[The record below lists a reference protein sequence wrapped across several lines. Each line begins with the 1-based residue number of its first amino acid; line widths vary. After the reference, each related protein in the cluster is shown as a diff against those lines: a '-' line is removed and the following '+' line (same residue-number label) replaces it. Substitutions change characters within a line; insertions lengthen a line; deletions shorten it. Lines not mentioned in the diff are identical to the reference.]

1 MGSGFQ
7 TFTAGSVLTASE
19 VNNYLMEQSVM
30 SFATAAARASAV
42 TAPETGQV
50 YWDQAL
56 FTLNVYNG
64 TSWVCISTQA
74 AYASGT
80 TSLLSNTTYA
90 TNGGPAVS
98 VLTGTKAL
106 VTTSMASMGH
116 NSSDIYH
123 GFVVSGATTVAAS
136 DAKATLFAN
145 AAGATGGGGTF
156 YVTGLTAG
164 TNTFTTQTR
173 CSASNYYVSDRYI
186 SVVGIA

>member
-7 TFTAGSVLTASE
+7 TFVAGSVLTASE

-56 FTLNVYNG
+56 LTLNVYNG
-64 TSWVCISTQA
+64 TNWVCISTQA
-74 AYASGT
+74 AYASGST
-80 TSLLSNTTYA
+80 GLQTNTTYA
-90 TNGGPAVS
+90 AHTGAAVS

-106 VTTSMASMGH
+106 VTVSAATVTHNTS
-116 NSSDIYH
+116 DVYH
-123 GFVVSGATTVAAS
+123 GFAISGATTVAAS
-136 DAKATLFAN
+136 DAKATAFAN
-145 AAGATGGGGTF
+145 AAGITGGGGVF

-164 TNTFTTQTR
+164 TNTFTTQER
-173 CSASNYYVSDRYI
+173 CNANNYIISDRYI

>member
-19 VNNYLMEQSVM
+19 VNNYLMEQTVM

-56 FTLNVYNG
+56 FTLNVYNA
-64 TSWVCISTQA
+64 TNWVCISPQA
-74 AYASGT
+74 AYASGST
-80 TSLLSNTTYA
+80 GLQTNTTYA
-90 TNGGPAVS
+90 AHTGAAVS

-106 VTTSMASMGH
+106 VTVSAATMAH
-116 NSSDIYH
+116 NTCDIFH
-123 GFVVSGATTVAAS
+123 GFAVSGATTVAAS
-136 DAKATLFAN
+136 DAKATSFGN
-145 AAGATGGGGTF
+145 GSGATGGTGVF

-164 TNTFTTQTR
+164 TNTFTTQER
-173 CSASNYYVSDRYI
+173 CTANNYTISDRYI